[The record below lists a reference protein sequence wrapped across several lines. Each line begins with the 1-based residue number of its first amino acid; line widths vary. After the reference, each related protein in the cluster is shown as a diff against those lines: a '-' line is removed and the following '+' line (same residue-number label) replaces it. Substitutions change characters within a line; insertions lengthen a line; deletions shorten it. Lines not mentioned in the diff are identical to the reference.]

1 MSEKINEEIDGAPD
15 GETPVTDAEAPSEGT
30 PVTDAEAP
38 AAPAPAEPEEPRPS
52 FVRRLLRSRTA
63 RAATVAALAG
73 ALVGAGTVAWRTDT
87 LPLLGPSPCWDS
99 LGSGSMDALF
109 GDRETV
115 VDEQSLRT
123 DPMGGGGAYGQCR
136 ITSYDGDRAR
146 RQVTVDVRR
155 LDGLRGT
162 DAQDWPSE
170 FLASGMVPL
179 GEGLPG
185 MTSSTRAWIA
195 LPQACT
201 GRDEFTGPTVV
212 DIGMGR
218 AGFEV
223 SREYTLRDRNAL
235 TGALIE
241 AANGVIEEFGCSGRY
256 REPRDL
262 PAPVEWD
269 ETDPS
274 AFCGIK
280 GLTLPAAY
288 REELDE
294 TRVGGEGGPARVCEA
309 GASFR
314 EASVRLTTVEDP
326 ALAAI
331 YSWDSLRS
339 GAPVTGDGGFG
350 KAGGNRAVYRASC
363 QTGPVIFVLEQLR
376 PAGKGDRFTFTRDLL
391 PAYAEAEA
399 ERIGCAPQKLTFTSS

>member
-1 MSEKINEEIDGAPD
+1 MNEETDGAGS
-15 GETPVTDAEAPSEGT
+15 GETPVTETAP
-30 PVTDAEAP
+30 PP
-38 AAPAPAEPEEPRPS
+38 PEEPRRS

-63 RAATVAALAG
+63 RAVTVAALAG
-73 ALVGAGTVAWRTDT
+73 ALVGAGTVAWRTGT

-109 GDRETV
+109 GDRRTV
-115 VDEQSLRT
+115 VDEQALRT
-123 DPMGGGGAYGQCR
+123 DPMGEGGAYGQCR

-146 RQVTVDVRR
+146 RQVTVEVRR

-162 DAQDWPSE
+162 DAQHWPSE

-223 SREYTLRDRNAL
+223 SREYTLRDRDAL
-235 TGALIE
+235 TGALID
-241 AANGVIEEFGCSGRY
+241 AANGVIEEFGCSGAY
-256 REPRDL
+256 RAPRDL
-262 PAPVEWD
+262 AGPVEWD
-269 ETDPS
+269 DTRTS
-274 AFCGIK
+274 AFCGVK
-280 GLTLPAAY
+280 GLALPTAY
-288 REELDE
+288 RKELRE
-294 TRVGGEGGPARVCEA
+294 TRVSGEGGPARICEA
-309 GASFR
+309 GYDPHQTA
-314 EASVRLTTVEDP
+314 VRLTTVTDP
-326 ALAAI
+326 VLAEI
-331 YSWDSLRS
+331 YSSDSLHS
-339 GAPVTGDGGFG
+339 GAPVKGSRGYGRI
-350 KAGGNRAVYRASC
+350 GGNRAVYRALC

-376 PAGKGDRFTFTRDLL
+376 PAGEGDRFTFTRDLL
-391 PAYAEAEA
+391 PAYAAAEA
-399 ERIGCAPQKLTFTSS
+399 ERIGCAPQKLTFPTS

>member
-1 MSEKINEEIDGAPD
+1 MSENNPVEDN
-15 GETPVTDAEAPSEGT
+15 PVTDP
-30 PVTDAEAP
+30 EAP
-38 AAPAPAEPEEPRPS
+38 AAPAEPGPEAPRPS

-63 RAATVAALAG
+63 RAVTIAALAG

-109 GDRETV
+109 GDRRTE
-115 VDEQSLRT
+115 VDEQALRT
-123 DPMGGGGAYGQCR
+123 DPMGDGGAYGQCR
-136 ITSYDGDRAR
+136 VTGYDGDRAR
-146 RQVTVDVRR
+146 RQVTVNVRR

-162 DAQDWPSE
+162 DSQDWPGE
-170 FLASGMVPL
+170 FLASDMVPL

-185 MTSSTRAWIA
+185 MTSATRAWIA

-223 SREYTLRDRNAL
+223 SSEYTLRDRDAL
-235 TGALIE
+235 TGALVD
-241 AANGVIEEFGCSGRY
+241 AANGVIGEFGCSGTY
-256 REPRDL
+256 RAPRDL
-262 PAPVEWD
+262 PSPVEWD
-269 ETDPS
+269 DTEPS

-280 GLTLPAAY
+280 GLALPAAY
-288 REELDE
+288 REDLRES
-294 TRVGGEGGPARVCEA
+294 RVGGEGGPARVCEA
-309 GASFR
+309 GYDFR

-326 ALAAI
+326 ALAEI
-331 YSWDSLRS
+331 YGWDALRS
-339 GAPVTGDGGFG
+339 GAPVRGSRGYG
-350 KAGGNRAVYRASC
+350 KIGGNRAVYRAVC

-376 PAGKGDRFTFTRDLL
+376 PAGKGDRFAFTRDLL
-391 PAYAEAEA
+391 PAYAAAEA
-399 ERIGCAPQKLTFTSS
+399 ERIGCAPQKLTFPAS